1 MANIMSMLKLRNKP
15 TRDGFDLSRKVN
27 FTAKI
32 GELLP
37 VVAVDVLAPDKFE
50 IDLKGFSRTM
60 PIATPAYARIRE
72 YYDWFFVPYSLLWN
86 RANTVLSQM
95 NNNPQHAVSI
105 DPTAQL
111 GLNGEMP
118 YVTTEQIYSYIN
130 KMATERANNYFGY
143 SRAELTAK
151 LAQYLGYGTYDDAVT
166 TVWNSNYAN
175 NLDMNIFR
183 FLAYQKIYADF
194 YRDSQWE
201 KISPSTFNIDYMS
214 GVDSMNVNI
223 STAVEAFYE
232 NYNFMDLR
240 YCNWQRDLFHGVLP
254 HAQYGSP
261 AVVPLDSF
269 DVNHL
274 LLKDAA
280 SSSSYTGT
288 LTTSVVG
295 GLQKTSDGSFVDV
308 GSGSVTSF
316 SGGFSVLALR
326 QYEFLQKWKE
336 IAQSA
341 PQDYKSQMEA
351 HWNVS
356 IPDAYSEMSN
366 YLGGFSTIIDIGEVV
381 NTNLSDDNAAT
392 LAGKGIS
399 VNNGKVTF
407 DANGR
412 YGVLMC
418 IYHAVPL
425 LDYTTSFVDPLVTK
439 INAEDFA
446 IPEFDRIGMQP
457 VYLHNLMNNTNG
469 DFPLGYAPRYIEY
482 KTAFDYS
489 LGGFRK
495 GLSNWI
501 MKFGDEE
508 VQAALSRRDSNNE
521 VIFPSVDDGVVTNY
535 TFFKV
540 NPNVVDPLFTPQA
553 DSSVDTDVILASTYF
568 DIKAVR
574 ALDRDGLPY

>member
-37 VVAVDVLAPDKFE
+37 VVSADVLAPDKFE

-95 NNNPQHAVSI
+95 NDNPQHAVSI

-130 KMATERANNYFGY
+130 KMATENANNYFGY

-269 DVNHL
+269 DVKHL
-274 LLKDAA
+274 VFQN
-280 SSSSYTGT
+280 SSNGASYTGT
-288 LTTSVVG
+288 LTSSVVG
-295 GLQKTSDGSFVDV
+295 GLQKTSADAFVDV
-308 GSGSVTSF
+308 GSGTATAF
-316 SGGFSVLALR
+316 SGGFSILALR

-341 PQDYKSQMEA
+341 PQDYKSQMES
-351 HWNVS
+351 HWNIS

-366 YLGGFSTIIDIGEVV
+366 YLGGFSTTIDIGEVV

-439 INAEDFA
+439 VNAEDFA

-469 DFPLGYAPRYIEY
+469 DFPIGYAPRYIEY

-521 VIFPSVDDGVVTNY
+521 VIFPGVDDGVLTNY

>member
-1 MANIMSMLKLRNKP
+1 MPS
-15 TRDGFDLSRKVN
+15 
-27 FTAKI
+27 
-32 GELLP
+32 LP
-37 VVAVDVLAPDKFE
+37 SSVL
-50 IDLKGFSRTM
+50 
-60 PIATPAYARIRE
+60 
-72 YYDWFFVPYSLLWN
+72 
-86 RANTVLSQM
+86 
-95 NNNPQHAVSI
+95 
-105 DPTAQL
+105 
-111 GLNGEMP
+111 
-118 YVTTEQIYSYIN
+118 
-130 KMATERANNYFGY
+130 
-143 SRAELTAK
+143 
-151 LAQYLGYGTYDDAVT
+151 
-166 TVWNSNYAN
+166 
-175 NLDMNIFR
+175 
-183 FLAYQKIYADF
+183 
-194 YRDSQWE
+194 
-201 KISPSTFNIDYMS
+201 
-214 GVDSMNVNI
+214 
-223 STAVEAFYE
+223 
-232 NYNFMDLR
+232 
-240 YCNWQRDLFHGVLP
+240 
-254 HAQYGSP
+254 
-261 AVVPLDSF
+261 
-269 DVNHL
+269 
-274 LLKDAA
+274 
-280 SSSSYTGT
+280 
-288 LTTSVVG
+288 G
-295 GLQKTSDGSFVDV
+295 GLQKTSGDSYVDI
-308 GSGSVTSF
+308 GSGSATAF
-316 SGGFSVLALR
+316 SGGFSILALR

-366 YLGGFSTIIDIGEVV
+366 YLGGFSTTVDIGEVV

-439 INAEDFA
+439 VNAEDFA

-521 VIFPSVDDGVVTNY
+521 VVFPGVDDGVLTNY

>member
-37 VVAVDVLAPDKFE
+37 VVSADVLAPDKFE

-95 NNNPQHAVSI
+95 NDNPQHAVSI

-130 KMATERANNYFGY
+130 KMATESANNYFGY

-166 TVWNSNYAN
+166 TAWNSEYAN

-269 DVNHL
+269 GVNHL
-274 LLKDAA
+274 LLQNV
-280 SSSSYTGT
+280 SSGASYTGT
-288 LTTSVVG
+288 LTNSVVG
-295 GLQKTSDGSFVDV
+295 GLQKTSADSYVDV
-308 GSGSVTSF
+308 GSGTATTF
-316 SGGFSVLALR
+316 SGGFSILALR

-366 YLGGFSTIIDIGEVV
+366 YLGGFSTTIDIGEVV

-439 INAEDFA
+439 VNAEDFA

-521 VIFPSVDDGVVTNY
+521 VVFPGVDDGVLTNY

>member
-37 VVAVDVLAPDKFE
+37 VVAADVLAPDKFE
-50 IDLKGFSRTM
+50 VDLKGFSRTM

-95 NNNPQHAVSI
+95 NDNPQHAVSI

-130 KMATERANNYFGY
+130 KMATEKANNYFGY
-143 SRAELTAK
+143 SRGELTAK

-166 TVWNSNYAN
+166 TAWNSDYAN

-214 GVDSMNVNI
+214 GVDSMNVDI
-223 STAVEAFYE
+223 STAVGAFYE

-261 AVVPLDSF
+261 AVVPIDSLTMTKGYLQ
-269 DVNHL
+269 NI
-274 LLKDAA
+274 A
-280 SSSSYTGT
+280 SDSTYQGT
-288 LTTSVVG
+288 ITTSVNLGYIKSTGDASVG
-295 GLQKTSDGSFVDV
+295 V
-308 GSGSVTSF
+308 GAGPANF
-316 SGGFSVLALR
+316 SGGFSILALR

-341 PQDYKSQMEA
+341 PQDYKSQMES
-351 HWNVS
+351 HWNIS

-366 YLGGFSTIIDIGEVV
+366 YLGGFSTTIDIGEVV

-439 INAEDFA
+439 VNAEDFA

-469 DFPLGYAPRYIEY
+469 DFPIGYAPRYIEY

-521 VIFPSVDDGVVTNY
+521 VIFPGVDDGVLINY

>member
-37 VVAVDVLAPDKFE
+37 VVSADVLAPDKFE

-95 NNNPQHAVSI
+95 NDNPQHAVSI

-130 KMATERANNYFGY
+130 KMATENANNYFGY

-166 TVWNSNYAN
+166 TAWNSDYAN

-201 KISPSTFNIDYMS
+201 KISPSTFNIDYLS
-214 GVDSMNVNI
+214 GVESMNVNI
-223 STAVEAFYE
+223 STAVDAFYD

-261 AVVPLDSF
+261 AVVPIDSLTMVKGRLQNIAN
-269 DVNHL
+269 D
-274 LLKDAA
+274 
-280 SSSSYTGT
+280 SSYQGT
-288 LTTSVVG
+288 ITTAVNLGYIKSSGDASIGVG
-295 GLQKTSDGSFVDV
+295 AGPENFL
-308 GSGSVTSF
+308 
-316 SGGFSVLALR
+316 GGFSILALR

-341 PQDYKSQMEA
+341 PQDYKSQMES
-351 HWNVS
+351 HWNIS

-366 YLGGFSTIIDIGEVV
+366 YLGGFSTTIDIGEVV

-439 INAEDFA
+439 VNAEDFA

-469 DFPLGYAPRYIEY
+469 DFPIGYAPRYIEY

-521 VIFPSVDDGVVTNY
+521 AIFPGVDDGVLTNY